1 MLHCKKS
8 KNHQVRSE
16 SNDPSSTKVTYL
28 PNAIISISKLLIIK
42 AKLIHKVRSHLL
54 DLIV

>member
-1 MLHCKKS
+1 MDPMAQRIMLD
-8 KNHQVRSE
+8 N
-16 SNDPSSTKVTYL
+16 L
-28 PNAIISISKLLIIK
+28 PNAVITISKLLVIK